1 MVLPITDLDRRI
13 WEEELEGFL
22 PQRIFDA
29 HVHFFHNDHCL
40 SRPGQEPPEPETMTD
55 CPVDRIDREV
65 LLEMYQDL
73 LPGRE
78 VHFQAFGWVYRRL
91 DFDQHNAFTAAQVS
105 EDPNSTALML
115 VHPSFSAEKV
125 AQDLDRYG
133 FRGLKPY
140 IFWAYDPIQCDI
152 LDMLPEPIIELANE
166 RELVVVL
173 HLGKRLG
180 IADENNMRNIISL
193 CKKYPKVR
201 WNLAHMGRSSISWP
215 LERAIDRIRD
225 LPNVWYD
232 FSSVTNTDVFTLA
245 FRKLPLDRIMFGSDI
260 PSDLQ
265 RGTMVG
271 FGYGW
276 ALITDKTLA
285 SLDIQYC
292 DPRTTYVLYE
302 TIRAARRACILEGF
316 GEAEIRDLFYNN
328 AARFIEKDS

>member
-22 PQRIFDA
+22 PHRIFDA
-29 HVHFFHNDHCL
+29 HVHFFHNEHCL
-40 SRPGQEPPEPETMTD
+40 SRPGQVPPEPLTTTD
-55 CPVDRIDREV
+55 CPVEIIDRQV
-65 LLEMYQDL
+65 LQEMYKDL
-73 LPGRE
+73 FPGRE

-91 DFDQHNAFTAAQVS
+91 DFDRHNAFTATQVVD
-105 EDPNSTALML
+105 DPDSVGLML
-115 VHPSFSAEKV
+115 VHPSFTAEKV

-140 IFWAYDPIQCDI
+140 IFWADDPIECDI
-152 LDMLPEPIIELANE
+152 MDMLPESIIELANE

-180 IADENNMRNIISL
+180 IADENNVRNIISL
-193 CKKYPKVR
+193 SEKYPKVR
-201 WNLAHMGRSSISWP
+201 WNLAHMGRSSIAWP
-215 LERAIDRIRD
+215 LERAIDRVCD

-276 ALITDKTLA
+276 VLITDKMLA
-285 SLDIQYC
+285 PLDIQYC
-292 DPRTTYVLYE
+292 DPRMTYVLYE
-302 TIRAARRACILEGF
+302 TLRAARRACLLEGF
-316 GEAEIRDLFYNN
+316 GEEQIQDFFYNN
-328 AARFIEKDS
+328 AARFIGREP

>member
-22 PQRIFDA
+22 PHRIFDA

-40 SRPGQEPPEPETMTD
+40 SRPGQVPPEPLTTTD
-55 CPVDRIDREV
+55 CPVEIIDRQV
-65 LLEMYQDL
+65 LREMYKDL
-73 LPGRE
+73 FPGRE
-78 VHFQAFGWVYRRL
+78 VRFQAFGWVYRRL
-91 DFDQHNAFTAAQVS
+91 DFDRHNAFTATQVMD
-105 EDPNSTALML
+105 DPDSVALML
-115 VHPSFSAEKV
+115 VHPSFTAEKV
-125 AQDLDRYG
+125 ARDLDRYG

-140 IFWAYDPIQCDI
+140 IFWADDPIECDI
-152 LDMLPEPIIELANE
+152 MDMLPESIIELANE

-180 IADENNMRNIISL
+180 IADENNVRNIISL
-193 CKKYPKVR
+193 SEKYPKVR

-215 LERAIDRIRD
+215 LERAIDRVRD

-276 ALITDKTLA
+276 VLITDKMLA
-285 SLDIQYC
+285 PLDIQYC
-292 DPRTTYVLYE
+292 DPRMTYVLYE
-302 TIRAARRACILEGF
+302 TLRAARRACLLEGF
-316 GEAEIRDLFYNN
+316 GEEQIQDFFYNN
-328 AARFIEKDS
+328 AARFIGREP